1 VQELNGQPAAE
12 VRLLPGY
19 QVQRGE
25 GAEQEEQGQAIV
37 QILKGIDEGG
47 IALLD
52 NVIEF
57 NFGKQGQS
65 SLQVAEILDGAIAI
79 ALLGKDLRDI
89 RNG

>member
-1 VQELNGQPAAE
+1 VQELNGQSAAE
-12 VRLLPGY
+12 VRLLPGD

-47 IALLD
+47 VALLH

-57 NFGKQGQS
+57 DFGKQGQP
-65 SLQVAEILDGAIAI
+65 SLQVAEILDGAIAV